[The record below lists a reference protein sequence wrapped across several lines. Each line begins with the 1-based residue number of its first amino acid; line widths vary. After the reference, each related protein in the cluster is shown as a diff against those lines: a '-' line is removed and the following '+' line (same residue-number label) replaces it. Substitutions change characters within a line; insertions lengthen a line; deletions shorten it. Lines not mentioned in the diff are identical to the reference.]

1 MAHLAAVSEMILQA
15 SRNTKYD
22 ARHARDGPAKEEAQ
36 GVPGQR
42 ERSVERTQPSTP
54 SHAAHITL
62 AVVPRIAGTT
72 FTAWT
77 EFFAFWDQFEREQ
90 SVVYRTRDCQTAKL
104 YNITRTNHPKR
115 QIPASFGYAFRKY
128 VCTLGRKQKSRST
141 GKRAKRKERYRACKA
156 MFRVA
161 VVRADGCGVQNAFGQ
176 TNTDT
181 KQIVSYVTGTT
192 GLPITTQQV
201 RNLIY
206 ARLGHGN
213 AEQRLKAVLTE
224 FASTEDNEGV
234 LLQGDWNQTV
244 GIGLQTKAQ
253 QKIFSRWGD
262 MLALDW
268 THNCTNFGFYV
279 AKNVLLVVLKWFK
292 MKNPSWGRLQSLVID
307 KVFTEWSTFREI
319 FPQAAR
325 IAYVRLKK
333 GASSKHTVLSECE
346 KYNVVRAEVI
356 ALVDGLQQ
364 LSSSKFYEIFA
375 DLRATVDIFKKKW
388 DLDQISLLHPGVS
401 DDDED
406 HDFDFDDS
414 GEKGESTVEQVAQLP
429 DENETDA
436 PVAPDDLSQ
445 CVMMNPSQVS
455 LPDIVVSEQSQ
466 ETLQLEATTSP
477 TPELEAHPADT
488 LEMLKLPASSNAR
501 AKDLRKGSK
510 WAITEFGSGCP
521 IHLGAFWFDRDAGG
535 EKLLNFQSTRRRGSS
550 PTTDNASANTTPFV
564 QQRVL
569 PEVVA
574 VPLLYPK
581 QTDSVSCGMLS
592 IAQAYSYVRHVRSLK
607 TSKSIPQNDITQMRL
622 RLLWTLLHESS
633 AADEDKDVQFWAD
646 MVEIRKKIKKAFDTV

>member
-1 MAHLAAVSEMILQA
+1 LPATQNTTPGTHETAPLRKKRKVSLGNE
-15 SRNTKYD
+15 S
-22 ARHARDGPAKEEAQ
+22 EAD
-36 GVPGQR
+36 
-42 ERSVERTQPSTP
+42 
-54 SHAAHITL
+54 AAHITL

-77 EFFAFWDQFEREQ
+77 EFIAFWDQFEREQ

-161 VVRADGCGVQNAFGQ
+161 VVRADG
-176 TNTDT
+176 
-181 KQIVSYVTGTT
+181 
-192 GLPITTQQV
+192 
-201 RNLIY
+201 
-206 ARLGHGN
+206 
-213 AEQRLKAVLTE
+213 
-224 FASTEDNEGV
+224 
-234 LLQGDWNQTV
+234 
-244 GIGLQTKAQ
+244 
-253 QKIFSRWGD
+253 
-262 MLALDW
+262 
-268 THNCTNFGFYV
+268 
-279 AKNVLLVVLKWFK
+279 
-292 MKNPSWGRLQSLVID
+292 
-307 KVFTEWSTFREI
+307 
-319 FPQAAR
+319 

-510 WAITEFGSGCP
+510 WAITEFGNLDPSQDDVVP
-521 IHLGAFWFDRDAGG
+521 AAFLASEMGG
-535 EKLLNFQSTRRRGSS
+535 FSMK
-550 PTTDNASANTTPFV
+550 
-564 QQRVL
+564 
-569 PEVVA
+569 
-574 VPLLYPK
+574 
-581 QTDSVSCGMLS
+581 
-592 IAQAYSYVRHVRSLK
+592 YVRHLLEFFAINRIIDDYCMDLSWLEQDWCGVSGMSPSTAQTAMLWMLCLSPTRRFSFL
-607 TSKSIPQNDITQMRL
+607 TSCNFVLVPIHMNALEHWMVQTTETQMRDADTSKHKIWAKFYDPL
-622 RLLWTLLHESS
+622 GVSSNLDVCQAKWISFTLPLL
-633 AADEDKDVQFWAD
+633 
-646 MVEIRKKIKKAFDTV
+646 